1 MRGLAVKPTMEVSPS
16 QSVEVVTRE
25 AVWIADE
32 VGLGVTAM
40 ALYRY
45 GPGRYKLMLDR
56 PG

>member
-1 MRGLAVKPTMEVSPS
+1 MEVSPS